1 MYDKNIEANVSN
13 AHKVIIASLT
23 VNDRFGGLVAC
34 QGKGKSTSSEYCKQF
49 KKLLM
54 LMSAF
59 VSK

>member
-34 QGKGKSTSSEYCKQF
+34 QGKGKSTSSEH
-49 KKLLM
+49 LN
-54 LMSAF
+54 S
-59 VSK
+59 SKIH